1 MVVVFL
7 LFFSFCASAQYF
19 ICNCA
24 LTLQIMHVGSDF
36 ICYVTLLAVAL
47 LLLVAAFCFELS
59 LGISEEGTQYRL
71 DFVEEKG

>member
-1 MVVVFL
+1 MVFL
-7 LFFSFCASAQYF
+7 LFFSFCASDQCF
-19 ICNCA
+19 LCNCI

-47 LLLVAAFCFELS
+47 LLVAAFCFELF